1 MSTERV
7 PLGVIT
13 RPHGVRGEVRVHP
26 FNADSKLLG
35 KLEAVW
41 GANDD
46 GERRMAIVRA
56 RRAAKHWIVTFEGVG
71 SHEAADALRGV
82 ELRVDRD
89 QLPDLDDDELYLADL
104 EGLEVRYE
112 DRRVGQV
119 TEVITYPSV
128 VCLVVTGDEGTK
140 ELPLVPPWVAEIDVE
155 EGWVRCESWDDVPER
170 SA

>member
-1 MSTERV
+1 VTERV

-35 KLEAVW
+35 KLDAVW
-41 GANDD
+41 GATDE

-56 RRAAKHWIVTFEGVG
+56 RRAAKHWIVTFEGVEG
-71 SHEAADALRGV
+71 HDAADALRGI

-89 QLPDLDDDELYLADL
+89 QLPELGQDELYLADL
-104 EGLEVRYE
+104 EGLEVHYD
-112 DRRVGQV
+112 DRIVGQV

-128 VCLVVTGDEGTK
+128 VCLVVQSDEGIR
-140 ELPLVPPWVAEIDVE
+140 ELPLVPPWTAEVDID

-170 SA
+170 S